1 MSIFAKTNN
10 ITSLNQNA
18 MKKLLH
24 TNLWSA
30 AVSCLGRSVQLLTV
44 LLALSVTA
52 NAQDSK
58 QQTFNL
64 HKLMQK
70 RAIPKNFPKPDFPI
84 ATAEDMR
91 RAHDASG
98 APLNFPDRVWF
109 PGEWE
114 EVKAVVV
121 AIPYT
126 YFVPDKKEDTRYS
139 ALPIVQ
145 GYAIYYYA
153 ESKDDPVK
161 EVGRGSYESYFDLN
175 SESGQVAL
183 RLIDG
188 IQRAGAEAWVR
199 IEQPGDEQVVRYYME
214 AHEMRTDKIRFFV
227 SGGNSVWFRDCGP
240 ICFYYGDEDKV
251 AMLDFLY
258 DYERPLDDV
267 LPSVLHRQIG
277 IPNYINQVIWE
288 GGNCLVDGAGGLM
301 TSTAMYSHNKE
312 VTVGPV
318 IWDGKD
324 PATIKYTTRETL
336 NSDQCYDALKGMVG
350 QAGTTIVERLK
361 HDGGT
366 GHVDLYADAID
377 ENGFLFAKM
386 PETYKDWEDY
396 AIVKDNVAFM
406 LKQKNCWQDQY
417 VKWGDLPFPSYND
430 GSDWNSE
437 EDYQNFTRTYANH
450 LIVNN
455 YILQPCFSPVDVDN
469 MPTAAWDRANIEA
482 MKKLY
487 PGYTFYCLDM
497 RIYDGS
503 GGSIHC
509 ITKQIP
515 ADNPVRILH
524 DAMYGKVNFGT
535 LTEVPFSAFI
545 TNKSGIQKAS
555 LHYQVGE
562 DGEWQKVDMTG
573 NGNRWYCRV
582 PVSKFPQGKKVFYY
596 IEATSKNGKT
606 ITKPVTANHGGFYN
620 FTPDETVEYKAD
632 DYDFSTEPVAK
643 EKITFQLD
651 TRWLTEDKSSQKPT
665 GISEITTSKDFS
677 APSVWYTLGG
687 LRLNE
692 APKAKGIYI
701 YHGKKVVIK

>member
-1 MSIFAKTNN
+1 MR
-10 ITSLNQNA
+10 
-18 MKKLLH
+18 KLLR

-30 AVSCLGRSVQLLTV
+30 AVSCLGRSAQLLAV
-44 LLALSVTA
+44 LFALSMTA
-52 NAQDSK
+52 NAQDK
-58 QQTFNL
+58 NQQTFNL
-64 HKLMQK
+64 HKLMHK
-70 RAIPKNFPKPDFPI
+70 RSFPKNLPKPDFPI

-114 EVKAVVV
+114 EVKAIVV
-121 AIPYT
+121 AIPYVH
-126 YFVPDKKEDTRYS
+126 FVPDKKEDTRYS

-153 ESKDDPVK
+153 ESEKEEPK
-161 EVGRGSYESYFDLN
+161 EVGRGPYESYFNLD
-175 SESGQVAL
+175 SESGHVSLQ
-183 RLIDG
+183 LIDA
-188 IQRAGAEAWVR
+188 IQRAGVEAWVR

-214 AHEMRTDKIRFFV
+214 THDMRTDKIRFFV

-240 ICFYYGDEDKV
+240 ICFYYGDEDKL
-251 AMLDFLY
+251 AMLDFQY
-258 DYERPLDDV
+258 DYERALDDV
-267 LPSVLHRQIG
+267 LPSVLHRQMG

-288 GGNCLVDGAGGLM
+288 GGNCLVDGAGGLL
-301 TSTAMYSHNKE
+301 TSTAMYEHNQNT
-312 VTVGPV
+312 TVGPV

-324 PATIKYTTRETL
+324 PKTIKYTTREPL
-336 NSDQCYDALKGMVG
+336 NADQCYDALKGMVG
-350 QAGTTIVERLK
+350 QAGTCIVERLK
-361 HDGGT
+361 HDGKT

-386 PETYKDWEDY
+386 PEIYNKWEDY
-396 AIVKDNVAFM
+396 AILEGNVAYM
-406 LKQKNCWQDQY
+406 LKQKNIWQDPY
-417 VKWGDLPFPSYND
+417 VNWGDLPFPSYDD
-430 GSDWNSE
+430 GSGWDSE
-437 EDYQNFTRTYANH
+437 EEYGKFARTYANH

-455 YILQPCFSPVDVDN
+455 YILQPCFSPVDVDY

-487 PGYTFYCLDM
+487 PGYTFHCLDM
-497 RIYDGS
+497 RSYDGS

-524 DAMYGKVNFGT
+524 DAMFNKVNFGT

-545 TNKSGIQKAS
+545 TNKSGIKNAA
-555 LHYQVGE
+555 LHYCVEG
-562 DGEWQKVDMTG
+562 GEWQKVDMTS

-582 PVSKFPQGKKVFYY
+582 PASKFPNGKMVSYY
-596 IEATSKNGKT
+596 IEATSNNGKT
-606 ITKPVTANHGGFYN
+606 VTKPVTANNGGCYD

-632 DYDFSTEPVAK
+632 NYDFSTEPIDK

-651 TRWLTEDKSSQKPT
+651 TKWLTEDKSTDDPT
-665 GISEITTSKDFS
+665 GISEITTGKDTY

-687 LRLNE
+687 QQLNE

-701 YHGKKVVIK
+701 YQGKKVVIK

>member
-1 MSIFAKTNN
+1 MRKP
-10 ITSLNQNA
+10 LR
-18 MKKLLH
+18 

-30 AVSCLGRSVQLLTV
+30 AVSCLGRSAQLLAV
-44 LLALSVTA
+44 LFALSVTA
-52 NAQDSK
+52 NAQDTK

-64 HKLMQK
+64 HKLMHK

-114 EVKAVVV
+114 EVKAIVV
-121 AIPYT
+121 AIPYL
-126 YFVPDKKEDTRYS
+126 YYMPDKKEDTRYS
-139 ALPIVQ
+139 ARPIVQ

-153 ESKDDPVK
+153 ESKDDPAQ
-161 EVGRGSYESYFDLN
+161 EVGRGPYEYNFDPEKNGGLV
-175 SESGQVAL
+175 SLQ
-183 RLIDG
+183 LIDA
-188 IQRAGAEAWVR
+188 IQKAGVEAWVR
-199 IEQPGDEQVVRYYME
+199 IEQASDEEVIRYYME
-214 AHEMRTDKIRFFV
+214 AYGMRTDKIRFFV
-227 SGGNSVWFRDCGP
+227 SGGNSNWFRDCGP
-240 ICFYYGDEDKV
+240 ICFYYGDEDKL

-258 DYERPLDDV
+258 DYDRPLDDV
-267 LPSVLHRQIG
+267 LPSVLHRWQG
-277 IPNYINQVIWE
+277 IPNYINQVVWE

-301 TSTAMYSHNKE
+301 TSTAMYELNQDKI
-312 VTVGPV
+312 GPV

-324 PATIKYTTRETL
+324 PQTIKYTTREPL
-336 NSDQCYDALKGMVG
+336 NEDQCYNALKGMVG
-350 QAGTTIVERLK
+350 HAGTSIVERLK
-361 HDGGT
+361 NDGGT
-366 GHVDLYADAID
+366 GHIDLYADAID

-386 PETYKDWEDY
+386 PEAYKDWDDY
-396 AIVKDNVAFM
+396 KILEGNVAYM
-406 LKQKNCWQDQY
+406 LKQKNCWQDLY
-417 VKWGDLPFPSYND
+417 VNWGDLPFPSYDD
-430 GSDWNSE
+430 GSGWNDE
-437 EDYQNFTRTYANH
+437 KEYGNFARTYANH

-524 DAMYGKVNFGT
+524 DAMYNKVNFGT

-545 TNKSGIQKAS
+545 TNKSGIKNAS
-555 LHYQVGE
+555 LHYLVGD

-582 PVSKFPQGKKVFYY
+582 PASKFPQGKTVFYY
-596 IEATSKNGKT
+596 IEATSNNGKT
-606 ITKPVTANHGGFYN
+606 VTKPFTANNGGYYD
-620 FTPDETVEYKAD
+620 FTPSSEVPYKAD
-632 DYDFSTEPVAK
+632 DYDFSTEPIAK

-651 TRWLTEDKSSQKPT
+651 TQWLKEDKSTDDPT
-665 GISEITTSKDFS
+665 GISEITASKPAAIS
-677 APSVWYTLGG
+677 NEWYTLEG
-687 LRLNE
+687 LRLDK
-692 APKAKGIYI
+692 APTAKGIYI
-701 YHGKKVVIK
+701 QNGRKVVIK